1 MILKINWK
9 WILFLLFRKSWWVI
23 GVKIELLKIIFIM
36 FVIDL
41 NKIIKV
47 VVYLLV
53 FLSVVDYFNWMGKV
67 GNVKWVVGVL
77 LGLNR

>member
-1 MILKINWK
+1 
-9 WILFLLFRKSWWVI
+9 
-23 GVKIELLKIIFIM
+23 M

-53 FLSVVDYFNWMGKV
+53 FLSVVDYFNRMGKV

>member
-23 GVKIELLKIIFIM
+23 GVKIELFKIIFIM

>member
-1 MILKINWK
+1 
-9 WILFLLFRKSWWVI
+9 
-23 GVKIELLKIIFIM
+23 M